1 MLDRLRTP
9 FFVATVVLLVLVIGV
24 EIGSNWWVGS
34 ISDGE
39 LTTPG
44 LGIAAML
51 WIDGILLFTIGM
63 LALARLLPEQQ
74 FGATQGLVTL
84 ILMLLTVI
92 GGVFFVLSAISLLI
106 VMVTLLLAVPFGTI
120 AYMAEYSRFDTG
132 AARITLTTLMALKM
146 LAVYALFLAHQ
157 KFFAVKGLVLLL
169 LSSLLANLVV
179 SLLHAIVPGFL
190 VSITDV
196 VAAIIIGIIAIIWA
210 LSKLIG
216 AIPASIKGLR
226 LDRHVS

>member
-1 MLDRLRTP
+1 
-9 FFVATVVLLVLVIGV
+9 
-24 EIGSNWWVGS
+24 
-34 ISDGE
+34 
-39 LTTPG
+39 
-44 LGIAAML
+44 
-51 WIDGILLFTIGM
+51 
-63 LALARLLPEQQ
+63 
-74 FGATQGLVTL
+74 
-84 ILMLLTVI
+84 
-92 GGVFFVLSAISLLI
+92 
-106 VMVTLLLAVPFGTI
+106 
-120 AYMAEYSRFDTG
+120 
-132 AARITLTTLMALKM
+132 MALKM